1 MQRRLSTTKSR
12 VNHAV
17 SCTSQRKGKKKAVVT
32 TISVVP
38 QTSGRPTPTKY
49 HTAET
54 TLSERHRP
62 NTEKIDNTTAFVA
75 GLAEKKEKETR
86 NAVPPGSTKE
96 TRTKATLQNSAWSDN
111 PQQREARRQK
121 GERLFPTVSPPFG
134 ARRRAARGDDACR
147 ALSSVPMAV
156 VARVVMLLLLTAS
169 GGRRVPGLPHPH
181 IPRPATAVARTF
193 TRSQHN
199 PAHKNVS

>member
-1 MQRRLSTTKSR
+1 MFHKQ
-12 VNHAV
+12 AV
-17 SCTSQRKGKKKAVVT
+17 G
-32 TISVVP
+32 P
-38 QTSGRPTPTKY
+38 LPPN
-49 HTAET
+49 T
-54 TLSERHRP
+54 TLPRP
-62 NTEKIDNTTAFVA
+62 HSQSDIDQTLKKLTTQRLLLPVWQK
-75 GLAEKKEKETR
+75 KKEKETR

-121 GERLFPTVSPPFG
+121 GERLFPTVSPPLG

>member
-75 GLAEKKEKETR
+75 GLAEKKKKKQETLYHQE
-86 NAVPPGSTKE
+86 APKKPGQKQRCKTQHGAITPNNGKREDKRVNDCS
-96 TRTKATLQNSAWSDN
+96 
-111 PQQREARRQK
+111 QQC
-121 GERLFPTVSPPFG
+121 LLP
-134 ARRRAARGDDACR
+134 
-147 ALSSVPMAV
+147 SVPAEEQPGAMMPAV
-156 VARVVMLLLLTAS
+156 LC
-169 GGRRVPGLPHPH
+169 RRCPWQWSLVL
-181 IPRPATAVARTF
+181 
-193 TRSQHN
+193 SCCCC
-199 PAHKNVS
+199 